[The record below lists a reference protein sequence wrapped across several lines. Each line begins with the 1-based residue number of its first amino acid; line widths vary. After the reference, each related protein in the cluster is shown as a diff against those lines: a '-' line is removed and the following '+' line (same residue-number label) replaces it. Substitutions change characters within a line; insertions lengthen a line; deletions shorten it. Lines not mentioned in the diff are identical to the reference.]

1 MFDILFLV
9 ICLLIAVPAIIAPQ
23 KMTQREGS
31 KIKSEMA
38 VRVCGIVIVVLGLI
52 NVLI

>member
-1 MFDILFLV
+1 MFDILFLIV
-9 ICLLIAVPAIIAPQ
+9 CVLIAVPAIITPQ

-52 NVLI
+52 NLLI

>member
-1 MFDILFLV
+1 MVDILFFIV
-9 ICLLIAVPAIIAPQ
+9 CLIIAVPAILTPQ

-38 VRVCGIVIVVLGLI
+38 VRVCGIVIVALGLI
-52 NVLI
+52 NLII

>member
-1 MFDILFLV
+1 MLDILFLLV
-9 ICLLIAVPAIIAPQ
+9 CLVIAVPAIITPQ

-38 VRVCGIVIVVLGLI
+38 VRVCGVVIVVLGLI
-52 NVLI
+52 NLLI

>member
-1 MFDILFLV
+1 MLDILFLV
-9 ICLLIAVPAIIAPQ
+9 ICLVIAVPAIITPQ

-38 VRVCGIVIVVLGLI
+38 VRVCGVIIVVLGLI
-52 NVLI
+52 NFFI

>member
-1 MFDILFLV
+1 MLDILFLV
-9 ICLLIAVPAIIAPQ
+9 VCLIIAVPAIIAPQ

-38 VRVCGIVIVVLGLI
+38 VRVCGGIIVVLGLI
-52 NVLI
+52 NLLI

>member
-1 MFDILFLV
+1 MVDVLFLV
-9 ICLLIAVPAIIAPQ
+9 VCLIIAVPAIITPQ

-38 VRVCGIVIVVLGLI
+38 VRVCGVIIVVLGLI
-52 NVLI
+52 NLLI

>member
-1 MFDILFLV
+1 MFNILFLV
-9 ICLLIAVPAIIAPQ
+9 ICLIIAIPAIITPQ

-38 VRVCGIVIVVLGLI
+38 VRVCGIAIVVLGLI
-52 NVLI
+52 SVLI

>member
-1 MFDILFLV
+1 MLDILFPRYMS
-9 ICLLIAVPAIIAPQ
+9 CYSRSCDYHSQ

-38 VRVCGIVIVVLGLI
+38 VRVCGVIIVVLGLI
-52 NVLI
+52 NFFI